1 MNKSKKIISIIAAAT
16 LSLSAFA
23 LTGCGAV
30 DYKGDTLSAG
40 YDKAATVTE
49 NNGFAAVKGDYVY
62 FINGSAAYTENN
74 TYGDVEKGSLMRI
87 SKAQLAAGKYT
98 EAQVVIPSL
107 FAAGDKTA
115 GIFLDGEYV
124 YYATPTTD
132 KDPKTGEVQNNY
144 LDFKRS
150 KLDGS
155 EAPMEGKNDY
165 FFRLSSN
172 SAKYRFVKEGEKVYC
187 LFEED
192 SKLKSYNFAD
202 EKMTVLVSGAKSSF
216 FYDTKNPNNPNVY
229 YTMGVTYDL
238 DKETSTTAQYTQ
250 VYSVNAAN
258 TAVTDKA
265 TASYKVL
272 GKDGT
277 EIASYD
283 FDEKFM
289 EEKAE
294 EKSYD
299 LGDYTT
305 YPYVNLG
312 SLVLDGVGTA
322 PSPSQDNRFNKDD
335 KEDSGEPIGYTYT
348 IQSYQNDGLYFQ
360 RTSLT
365 KTQSDSDDTKL
376 YYLSDT
382 RGAGWNTVTGNKKVQ
397 TVALN
402 TDKAKDTA
410 YFEITKAGAHVYH
423 VYYYLDGTILKKA
436 TADANGV
443 PSTIN
448 LAYEVSSA
456 NLWTKEGDYLY
467 YYAAGT
473 NGNNL
478 TRINVSGDA
487 SKYNPHLVTD
497 EYKPQTL
504 PLVDWDSAWY
514 KPEFV
519 TLSDGKQVVL
529 YANAQTYGNGT
540 TAYNYVYAAKVG
552 TTDEIIAAQEEID
565 AVKEEINSYSDN
577 TALQNV
583 MNYYFRTGTTKQY
596 DDVKD
601 VENLYTKYQKDTFA
615 EFLKKFE
622 ADGEFEGKTEGKY
635 INLVGR
641 MTKADEDAIKESWA
655 GYLLS
660 KEEVVEDNSLPTWAL
675 VLIIVGGA
683 LIVAAGVTIPLVI
696 SAKKKAAKKREQ
708 DAIVSAYKRKKI
720 DTTDDKSID
729 VYAEEKTE
737 EAEAQPEAQPEEAE
751 ETVEETVEAT
761 EEVAEENEEPATE
774 EAAETPSEE

>member
-40 YDKAATVTE
+40 YDKTATVTE

-74 TYGDVEKGSLMRI
+74 TYGDVVKGSLMRI
-87 SKAQLAAGKYT
+87 SRAQLAAGKYT

-155 EAPMEGKNDY
+155 EAPMDGKNDY

-172 SAKYRFVKEGEKVYC
+172 TAKYRFVKEGEKVYC

-192 SKLKSYNFAD
+192 SKLKSYDFAN
-202 EKMTVLVSGAKSSF
+202 ETTTVLVSGAKSSF

-238 DKETSTTAQYTQ
+238 DKEAQTAAQYTQ

-272 GKDGT
+272 GKDGK
-277 EIASYD
+277 EIKSYD

-294 EKSYD
+294 EKGYD

-312 SLVLDGVGTA
+312 SLVLDGVGKA
-322 PSPSQDNRFNKDD
+322 PSPSQDNRFNEDD
-335 KEDSGEPIGYTYT
+335 KAESGEPIGYTYT
-348 IQSYQNDGLYFQ
+348 IQSYQNGGLYFQ

-382 RGAGWNTVTGNKKVQ
+382 RGADWNTVTGNKKVQ

-436 TADANGV
+436 TADVNGV

-514 KPEFV
+514 KPEFI
-519 TLSDGKQVVL
+519 TLSDGKQVLL
-529 YANAQTYGNGT
+529 YASAQTYGKST
-540 TAYNYVYAAKVG
+540 VAYNYVYAAKVG
-552 TTDEIIAAQEEID
+552 TTAEIVATQEEID

-583 MNYYFRTGTTKQY
+583 MNYYFRTGKTEAF
-596 DDVKD
+596 DAVKD
-601 VENLYTKYQKDTFA
+601 VEDLYTKYQKDTFA
-615 EFLKKFE
+615 EFLKKF
-622 ADGEFEGKTEGKY
+622 AKDGEFEGKTEGKY

-641 MTKADEDAIKESWA
+641 MTDADKEAIDESWA

-675 VLIIVGGA
+675 ILIIVGGV
-683 LIVAAGVTIPLVI
+683 LIVAAGVTVPLVI

-729 VYAEEKTE
+729 VYADEKTE
-737 EAEAQPEAQPEEAE
+737 EAEAQPEEAE
-751 ETVEETVEAT
+751 ETVEETMEEATEESEEAAT
-761 EEVAEENEEPATE
+761 EEVAE
-774 EAAETPSEE
+774 TPSEE

>member
-23 LTGCGAV
+23 LTGCGSV
-30 DYKGDTLSAG
+30 DYKGDTLSVG
-40 YDKAATVTE
+40 YDKTATVTE

-62 FINGSAAYTENN
+62 FINGSAANTDDN
-74 TYGDVEKGSLMRI
+74 TYGDVVKGSLMRI
-87 SKAQLAAGKYT
+87 SKAQLAAGKYV
-98 EAQVVIPSL
+98 EAQIVIPSL
-107 FAAGDKTA
+107 FVAGDKTA
-115 GIFLDGEYV
+115 GIFIDGEYV

-132 KDPKTGEVQNNY
+132 KDTKTGEVQNNY
-144 LDFKRS
+144 LDIKRS

-155 EAPMEGKNDY
+155 EAPMGGKNDY

-172 SAKYRFVKEGEKVYC
+172 TAKYRFVKEGEKVYC

-192 SKLKSYNFAD
+192 SKLKSYDFAN
-202 EKMTVLVSGAKSSF
+202 ETTTVLVSGAKSSF

-238 DKETSTTAQYTQ
+238 DKESQTTAQYTQ

-272 GKDGT
+272 GKDGK
-277 EIASYD
+277 EIKSYD

-289 EEKAE
+289 EGKAE
-294 EKSYD
+294 EKGYD

-335 KEDSGEPIGYTYT
+335 KAESGEPIGYTYT

-376 YYLSDT
+376 YYLSDA
-382 RGAGWNTVTGNKKVQ
+382 RGADWNTVTGNQKVQ

-402 TDKAKDTA
+402 TEKATNTA
-410 YFEITKAGAHVYH
+410 YFEITEAGAH

-443 PSTIN
+443 ASTVN
-448 LAYEVSSA
+448 LAYQVSSA

-467 YYAAGT
+467 YYATGT

-487 SKYNPHLVTD
+487 SAYNPHLVTD

-504 PLVDWDSAWY
+504 PLVDWDSTWY
-514 KPEFV
+514 KPEFI

-529 YANAQTYGNGT
+529 YANAQTYGKGT
-540 TAYNYVYAAKVG
+540 TAYNYVYATKVG
-552 TTDEIIAAQEEID
+552 TTAEIVAAQEEID

-583 MNYYFRTGTTKQY
+583 MNYYFRTGKTEAF
-596 DDVKD
+596 DAVKD
-601 VENLYTKYQKDTFA
+601 VEDLYTKYQKDTFA
-615 EFLKKFE
+615 DFLKKF
-622 ADGEFEGKTEGKY
+622 AKDGEFEGKTEGKY

-641 MTKADEDAIKESWA
+641 MTDADKEAIDESWA

-675 VLIIVGGA
+675 ILIIVGGA
-683 LIVAAGVTIPLVI
+683 LIVAAGVTVPLVI

-729 VYAEEKTE
+729 VYADEKTE
-737 EAEAQPEAQPEEAE
+737 EVEAQPEEAE
-751 ETVEETVEAT
+751 ETVEETVEEAT
-761 EEVAEENEEPATE
+761 EESEEPAAE
-774 EAAETPSEE
+774 EVAETPSEE